1 MAIRTIPI
9 PENVNISEIAAEL
22 EMQETGD
29 IWVQPRRV
37 KVSEGYVRDS
47 NSSEEALYEMPIL
60 RCVYPPHVPGGEAY
74 TQDYAIEVH
83 NPYLYMKAY
92 KIFKRQCLYR
102 GYGEA
107 LASLGRRMGTQ
118 HGNRKKV
125 R

>member
-29 IWVQPRRV
+29 IWVQLRYV
-37 KVSEGYVRDS
+37 TDSKGYARNPLEV
-47 NSSEEALYEMPIL
+47 ALYEMPIL
-60 RCVYPPHVPGGEAY
+60 RRVYPPHVPSEKIY
-74 TQDYAIEVH
+74 TQDYAIEIH
-83 NPYLYMKAY
+83 NLHLYMKTY

-102 GYGEA
+102 GSGED
-107 LASLGRRMGTQ
+107 LASAGRRMGIK